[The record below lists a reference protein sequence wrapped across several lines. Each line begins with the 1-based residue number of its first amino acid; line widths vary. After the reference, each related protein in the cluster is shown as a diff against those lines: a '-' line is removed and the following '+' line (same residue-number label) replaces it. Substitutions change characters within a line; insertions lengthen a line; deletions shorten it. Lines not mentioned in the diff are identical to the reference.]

1 MSGLG
6 KQKALARRIE
16 RELEV
21 EGWMEREKGKA
32 EEVNFGCSCRP
43 IHCEPRFHIGA
54 LILRVPDPHCLIHG
68 TPPKAFADMT
78 GAELL
83 EALRRPL

>member
-1 MSGLG
+1 MSGVG
-6 KQKALARRIE
+6 KQKSLARRIE

-21 EGWMEREKGKA
+21 EGWVEREKAKA

-43 IHCEPRFHIGA
+43 IHCAPRPPFGA
-54 LILRVPDPHCLIHG
+54 LILRVPNPYCLIHG
-68 TPPKAFADMT
+68 TPRKMLSEMT

-83 EALRRPL
+83 EAMRRPQ